1 MHTSEGLELE
11 SGSGSGSCI
20 GDLPNCRPATKGNL
34 SGPANRVGR
43 VRLWHPQDI
52 ARAQPSLRSPI
63 QTAAENVRLPPAA
76 QHHNIQRIQAGGSDK
91 IYKQRWADTKFCIQQ
106 EYLYAVL
113 VQLGSL
119 GVGLKYDP
127 KI

>member
-52 ARAQPSLRSPI
+52 ARAQIPEAVREALVPPSGGLFDVCHLQNFWIRGGLWGWGLFLRGRGR
-63 QTAAENVRLPPAA
+63 AAHGE
-76 QHHNIQRIQAGGSDK
+76 
-91 IYKQRWADTKFCIQQ
+91 
-106 EYLYAVL
+106 VL
-113 VQLGSL
+113 SCFKVA
-119 GVGLKYDP
+119 
-127 KI
+127 